1 MALRPTPP
9 GNPADKP
16 ASPST
21 PDATADVLMREVDEA
36 VRQQEMLDIGKR
48 HGTKIALAV
57 IAGLLALA
65 GYLYWGY
72 YQRQKAGELAERYA
86 LAMDKLEGGAAE
98 DARQDMIKLASSSSG
113 AAKASAL
120 VTQAAILLGQGKSA
134 EAIKAF
140 AAVANDSS
148 LPKPYRDLALVREIA
163 TGFDTMPPQQ
173 VVDRLK
179 PLAVPGNP
187 WFGSAGELTGMALIK
202 LNKPD
207 LAGSMFAAVAKDE
220 KVPKTIRLRVRQLA
234 AQLGVDAV
242 DEVIRSATEAAEA
255 EAKATPGAAPAAA
268 AGAPAAPKQ

>member
-9 GNPADKP
+9 GDPSDKP
-16 ASPST
+16 A
-21 PDATADVLMREVDEA
+21 PDATSDILLREVDEA
-36 VRQQEMLDIGKR
+36 VRQQDMLEIGKR

-72 YQRQKAGELAERYA
+72 YQRQQAGELAERYTV
-86 LAMDKLEGGAAE
+86 AMDKLDGGAAE
-98 DARQDMIKLASSSSG
+98 DARQDLIKLASSSDG

-120 VTQAAILLGQGKSA
+120 VTQAAILLGQGKVP

-140 AAVANDSS
+140 ATVANDSS
-148 LPKPYRDLALVREIA
+148 APKPFRDLALVREIA
-163 TGFDTMPPQQ
+163 TAFDTMPPQQ

-187 WFGSAGELTGMALIK
+187 WFGSAGELTGMALLK
-202 LNKPD
+202 LGKPD
-207 LAGSMFAAVAKDE
+207 LAGAMFAAVAKDE
-220 KVPKTIRLRVRQLA
+220 KVPRTIRLRVRQIA

-242 DEVIRSATEAAEA
+242 DEVIKAASEAAEA
-255 EAKATPGAAPAAA
+255 EANASTAPGASSAAPAA
-268 AGAPAAPKQ
+268 PAPKQ

>member
-9 GNPADKP
+9 GDPTDKP
-16 ASPST
+16 A
-21 PDATADVLMREVDEA
+21 PDASADVLLREVDDA
-36 VRQQEMLDIGKR
+36 VRQQDLLDIGKR
-48 HGTKIALAV
+48 HGTTIALAV
-57 IAGLLALA
+57 IGGLIALA

-72 YQRQKAGELAERYA
+72 YQRQQAGDLAERYT

-98 DARQDMIKLASSSSG
+98 DARQDLIKLASSSDG

-120 VTQAAILLGQGKSA
+120 LTQAAILLGQGKTP

-140 AAVANDSS
+140 AIVANDSS

-187 WFGSAGELTGMALIK
+187 WFGSAGELTGMALLK

-207 LAGSMFAAVAKDE
+207 LAGAMFAAVAKDE
-220 KVPKTIRLRVRQLA
+220 KVPQTIRRRVRQLA

-242 DEVIRSATEAAEA
+242 DEEIKAASEAAAAEA
-255 EAKATPGAAPAAA
+255 DAPATTGAASAAPA
-268 AGAPAAPKQ
+268 PKQ